1 MNKTTSRSSLVESK
15 FILEMHFSLHLY
27 FAYELFNKHKQRTQI
42 SNETGGSTYIHKYSV
57 DKASFQHGMAYNASK
72 KLAIR
77 TISDKGICN
86 KATELIKIQ
95 IVMNIREEFFQWL

>member
-1 MNKTTSRSSLVESK
+1 MNNTTSRSSLVESK
-15 FILEMHFSLHLY
+15 FILEIHFSLHLY
-27 FAYELFNKHKQRTQI
+27 FAYELFNKPKQRTQI

-57 DKASFQHGMAYNASK
+57 DKARFQHSMAYNASK

-77 TISDKGICN
+77 TVSDKGICN

-95 IVMNIREEFFQWL
+95 IVMNIIEEFFQWL